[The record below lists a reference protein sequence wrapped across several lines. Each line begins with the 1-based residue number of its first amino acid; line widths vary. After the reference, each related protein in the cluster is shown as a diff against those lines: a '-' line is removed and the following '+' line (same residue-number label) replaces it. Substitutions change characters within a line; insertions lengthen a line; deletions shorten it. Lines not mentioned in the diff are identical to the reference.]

1 MDYKFINTEYL
12 DSVSG
17 GDSEMIREII
27 VMFKEQVVEVHNEM
41 KSFLEQKN
49 YFSLGLLAHK
59 AKSSVAIMGM
69 SDLATMLKIFELQ
82 AKEGKEPEKYQSYI
96 DKFRNDT
103 AEAVKELD
111 DMLING
117 IKRG

>member
-17 GDSEMIREII
+17 GDSEMVREI
-27 VMFKEQVVEVHNEM
+27 VEMFREQVVELYNEM

-49 YFSLGLLAHK
+49 YLSLGLLAHK

-69 SDLATMLKIFELQ
+69 SDLANMLKTLELQ
-82 AKEGKEPEKYQSYI
+82 AKEGKETDKYQSYI
-96 DKFRNDT
+96 NRFRDDT
-103 AEAVKELD
+103 AEAVRELD
-111 DMLING
+111 DLVING
-117 IKRG
+117 IKRS